1 VRSVRTVMNKPMEET
16 WGVVSFWIRL
26 WALSG
31 LLFWK
36 FIGKLVKQ
44 AVLKIW
50 IVEIFRRFQ

>member
-1 VRSVRTVMNKPMEET
+1 VRTVMNKPMEET

-44 AVLKIW
+44 AVLKNMDS
-50 IVEIFRRFQ
+50 